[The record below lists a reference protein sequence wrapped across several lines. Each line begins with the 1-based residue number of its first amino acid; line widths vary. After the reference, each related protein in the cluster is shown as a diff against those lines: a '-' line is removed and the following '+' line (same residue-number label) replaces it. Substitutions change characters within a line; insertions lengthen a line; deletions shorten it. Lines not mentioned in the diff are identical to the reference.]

1 MVHVEVAQHA
11 TCLTSQGSE
20 HQATVRDDRQG
31 IQEGGALQ
39 VITMFAIEDMEG
51 AQVSTADREKRRVP
65 VRRFGRSETR
75 ALPGGLIAPGTP

>member
-1 MVHVEVAQHA
+1 
-11 TCLTSQGSE
+11 
-20 HQATVRDDRQG
+20 
-31 IQEGGALQ
+31 LQ